1 MDVMLRHMYYFC
13 WEQEFEESEV
23 VDDSGYI
30 YAIREQLG
38 RKRSFDQIATYGELR
53 SSKSPVKMLLS
64 SMNDP
69 VQPSP
74 EKLPVVIATHDGLSK
89 TISSHLN
96 LVSGQAEKSAE
107 KSDVELSNE
116 RPLMN
121 VQQELV
127 APSNTISFQHNPLQQ
142 PPQMGRCQQNNVSCL
157 HL

>member
-1 MDVMLRHMYYFC
+1 MLRNVYYFC

-30 YAIREQLG
+30 YVIREQLG
-38 RKRSFDQIATYGELR
+38 RKRSLDQIATYGSE
-53 SSKSPVKMLLS
+53 SPVKMSLS
-64 SMNDP
+64 SMNGP
-69 VQPSP
+69 AQPSP
-74 EKLPVVIATHDGLSK
+74 EKLPVVTASHDGLSEN
-89 TISSHLN
+89 ISSDLN
-96 LVSGQAEKSAE
+96 LVSGWAEKSAE

-121 VQQELV
+121 VQQELGV
-127 APSNTISFQHNPLQQ
+127 PSNTILFKHSPLQQ

>member
-1 MDVMLRHMYYFC
+1 MNVMLRHMYYFC

-23 VDDSGYI
+23 VVDS
-30 YAIREQLG
+30 EQLG

-69 VQPSP
+69 AQPSP
-74 EKLPVVIATHDGLSK
+74 EKLPVVIDTHDGLSK

>member
-13 WEQEFEESEV
+13 WEQEFEEV
-23 VDDSGYI
+23 
-30 YAIREQLG
+30 
-38 RKRSFDQIATYGELR
+38 
-53 SSKSPVKMLLS
+53 
-64 SMNDP
+64 
-69 VQPSP
+69 
-74 EKLPVVIATHDGLSK
+74 
-89 TISSHLN
+89 N

-121 VQQELV
+121 VQQELG
-127 APSNTISFQHNPLQQ
+127 APSNTILFKHSPLQQ

>member
-1 MDVMLRHMYYFC
+1 MLRNVYYFC

-30 YAIREQLG
+30 YVIREQLG
-38 RKRSFDQIATYGELR
+38 RKRSLDQIATYGSE
-53 SSKSPVKMLLS
+53 SPVKMSLS
-64 SMNDP
+64 SMNGP
-69 VQPSP
+69 AQPSP
-74 EKLPVVIATHDGLSK
+74 EKLPVVIASHDGLSEN
-89 TISSHLN
+89 ISSDLN
-96 LVSGQAEKSAE
+96 LVSGWAEKSAE

-121 VQQELV
+121 VQQELGV
-127 APSNTISFQHNPLQQ
+127 PSNTILFKHSPLQQ

>member
-1 MDVMLRHMYYFC
+1 MDVMLRNVYYFC

-30 YAIREQLG
+30 REQLG
-38 RKRSFDQIATYGELR
+38 RKRSLDQIATYGSE
-53 SSKSPVKMLLS
+53 SPVKMSLS
-64 SMNDP
+64 SMNGP
-69 VQPSP
+69 AQPSP
-74 EKLPVVIATHDGLSK
+74 EKLPVVIASHDGLSEN
-89 TISSHLN
+89 ISSDLN
-96 LVSGQAEKSAE
+96 LVSGWAEKSAE

-121 VQQELV
+121 VQQELGV
-127 APSNTISFQHNPLQQ
+127 PSNTILFKHSPLQQ

>member
-1 MDVMLRHMYYFC
+1 MLRNVYYFC

-30 YAIREQLG
+30 REQLG
-38 RKRSFDQIATYGELR
+38 RKRSLDQIATYGSE
-53 SSKSPVKMLLS
+53 SPVKMSLS
-64 SMNDP
+64 SMNGP
-69 VQPSP
+69 AQPSP
-74 EKLPVVIATHDGLSK
+74 EKLPVVIASHDGLSEN
-89 TISSHLN
+89 ISSDLN
-96 LVSGQAEKSAE
+96 LVSGWAEKSAE

-121 VQQELV
+121 VQQELGV
-127 APSNTISFQHNPLQQ
+127 PSNTILFKHSPLQQ